1 MNANEFRQELV
12 QVMPGYRWTVHE
24 ATPAGIKRATGT
36 TVVVSSNGIVLFTP
50 TLEVERRENY
60 AASGRPLYS
69 VRFALRADAPFLA
82 ASESG
87 TLPEALRGLLD
98 HYQKT
103 AATYQAHA
111 QALDSGRRVSLE
123 SSHG

>member
-60 AASGRPLYS
+60 AASVRPLYS
-69 VRFALRADAPFLA
+69 VRFALRADAPFLSEFRA
-82 ASESG
+82 A
-87 TLPEALRGLLD
+87 TFTEALQGLQD
-98 HYQKT
+98 QYQKT
-103 AATYQAHA
+103 ADTYQAHA
-111 QALDSGRRVSLE
+111 QALASGRRISTGAP
-123 SSHG
+123 HG